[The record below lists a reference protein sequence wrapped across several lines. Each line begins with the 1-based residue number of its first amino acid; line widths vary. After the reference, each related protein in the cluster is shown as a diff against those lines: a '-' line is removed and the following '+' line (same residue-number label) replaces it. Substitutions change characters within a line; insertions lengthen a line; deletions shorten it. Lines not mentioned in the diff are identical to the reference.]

1 MTEDA
6 RSHAGEERWLDPA
19 RMRCWRSPRGGLLL
33 RVEDQE
39 YREFTVRRAFPLED
53 EDRFIGF
60 FLPDGGEIGLLENPG
75 ELDPDSRAAL
85 QEELDKV
92 YYRPRITRFRHI
104 TEEHGVLRGEI
115 ETASGTRPL
124 EIRGWRENVRM
135 LSGNRAIVEDVDG
148 NRYFLDD
155 WRLLPKQTRE
165 ILGL

>member
-1 MTEDA
+1 MTVNE
-6 RSHAGEERWLDPA
+6 RGHAGEERWLDPA
-19 RMRCWRSPRGGLLL
+19 QVRCRRSPRGGLQLQ
-33 RVEDQE
+33 VGDQE

-53 EDRFIGF
+53 ENRFIGF
-60 FLPDGGEIGLLENPG
+60 FLPDGNEIGLLENPG
-75 ELDPDSRAAL
+75 ELDPDSWAAL
-85 QEELDKV
+85 QEELEKI
-92 YYRPRITRFRHI
+92 YFRPRITSFLHL

-115 ETASGTRPL
+115 ETASGIRPL